1 MYTHTYICIYIY
13 ICVLHIYIYVCVYVC
28 VCVCVCRAAHP
39 TFSPGY
45 VLSRYRGMRNVSLPE
60 DFRTTGGTEFAPLS
74 TSSDLH
80 VALHYSDG
88 AEARLLFKLT
98 TSSFLERGADLQFLS
113 AFPGEVEF
121 LYPPL
126 TFLDPT
132 GKPYDI

>member
-1 MYTHTYICIYIY
+1 MLVVT
-13 ICVLHIYIYVCVYVC
+13 
-28 VCVCVCRAAHP
+28 RP
-39 TFSPGY
+39 
-45 VLSRYRGMRNVSLPE
+45 NVS
-60 DFRTTGGTEFAPLS
+60 
-74 TSSDLH
+74 TSERRSESPRLANCTQ
-80 VALHYSDG
+80 VALNYSDG

-132 GKPYDI
+132 GCEEVIETDCGIKYTVVEVQPRI